1 MNICSFCVIS
11 VSDEEIF
18 IVTQDICDN
27 LGDEINVEIEQR
39 VRQL

>member
-1 MNICSFCVIS
+1 MSSFCFIS